1 MTRERQ
7 DRLLSLLARDEEWVT
22 AGALADVL
30 GVTPRSIRS
39 YVNAINSTGAP
50 GAPGAPGATVLA
62 AIDSGPLGY
71 RINRDGV
78 VAYRAATVGPE
89 GGTPRDRLHTIVR
102 ALLDDDDGIDVFATA
117 DALHVSSSTFEADL
131 SRVRALLSD
140 DALQLD
146 RAGPRV
152 ALRGPESAKR
162 RLISR
167 LAHDEMDD
175 GRFDLEALRRTL
187 GAGQVGVESLG
198 AFKADLAGELGRGGY
213 FVNEYG
219 ISDVL
224 MHIGIAVD
232 RVSRHRE
239 LEGGRGEASTETPL
253 VADDAVLD
261 ALRRLVAE
269 HFSVELGN
277 DDLQHLATLLMT
289 RVVTPGPDAT
299 GSGVGAAGGIGA
311 RLDPA
316 VHEAVR
322 SAVSRA
328 ASEFL
333 VDIEHDDFI
342 DRLTLHVQNLLHR
355 ARVRAYSRNPLT
367 RSIKSSYPMIF
378 EVAVFIASALQEHG
392 GIEIHDDEIAY
403 IAMHVGGR
411 LEQSRRRDVALTATI
426 VCPGYYE
433 LHELLRSSI
442 ARSLGGQIEVIGVE
456 TRGDPDWASLPGD
469 LVLTTIDPPP
479 RDERVV
485 RVQPF
490 LTELDVERVRAAV
503 TKMRRTRRL
512 ARLRAELLRYFHP
525 ETFVRTIT
533 PDGGEEGVIRELGAL
548 LVQRGVIDD
557 GYVERTIERERL
569 SSTAFTDALA
579 VPHAMQMS
587 ASQTSIA
594 IAVNEQSIPWG
605 DGRVQVVALVAFSES
620 DRAAFQTVFE
630 QFVEVF
636 SERESVQRIV
646 RRSGD
651 FAGFIDEL
659 AAVIDG

>member
-7 DRLLSLLARDEEWVT
+7 DRLLSLLSRDEEWVT

-39 YVNAINSTGAP
+39 YVNAINST

-239 LEGGRGEASTETPL
+239 LEGGRGEASTRARI
-253 VADDAVLD
+253 VAD
-261 ALRRLVAE
+261 VAGIDGLSPLE
-269 HFSVELGN
+269 SKQISVELGN

-289 RVVTPGPDAT
+289 RVVTPGPDAAAT

>member
-7 DRLLSLLARDEEWVT
+7 DRLLSLLSRDEEWVT

-39 YVNAINSTGAP
+39 YVNAINST

-289 RVVTPGPDAT
+289 RVVTPGPDAAAT

>member
-39 YVNAINSTGAP
+39 YVNAINST

-198 AFKADLAGELGRGGY
+198 AFKADLAGELGRSGY

-289 RVVTPGPDAT
+289 RVVTPGPDAAAT

>member
-7 DRLLSLLARDEEWVT
+7 DRLLSLLSRDEEWVT